1 MSLMHY
7 IHGVDE
13 LPQGLELR
21 HLRLLLAVADE
32 GTLTAAARRL
42 HLSQSALSH
51 QLADAERALSVSL
64 FQRGHK
70 RMTPTPAGERWIEAS
85 RRASEEMSAAA
96 RDVAARSAEPAGLLR
111 LSTEC
116 YTCYHWLPEPLRK
129 FQAGHPGVEVRI
141 VLEATRR
148 PVPAL
153 LSGDLDVGI
162 VSDPVKNRRIAV
174 HPLFDDELVAVVS
187 PRHPLAR
194 RRYLEAGDFAGET
207 LFTLSV
213 PREEL
218 DVFRYVL
225 RPAGVEPRRWSPM
238 ELTEAMLEMARAGL
252 GIAVLARWAVAPQLR
267 AGHARRPAHHAERA
281 DAPLERRDAQA
292 PAAAPLRRGV
302 RPGAPG
308 LLAEPPPRGPGE
320 PGRLTTPRPPSPS
333 GCSTPSRG

>member
-1 MSLMHY
+1 MSPMRY
-7 IHGVDE
+7 IHSMDG
-13 LPQGLELR
+13 PPRGLELR
-21 HLRLLLAVADE
+21 HLQLLLSVAEE

-42 HLSQSALSH
+42 LLSQSALSH
-51 QLADAERALSVSL
+51 QLADAERALGVSL

-70 RMTPTPAGERWIEAS
+70 RMTATPAGERWIEAA
-85 RRASEEMSAAA
+85 RRACEEMSAAA
-96 RDVAARSAEPAGLLR
+96 RDVAARAAEPAGLLR

-162 VSDPVKNRRIAV
+162 VSDPVRSRRIAV

-187 PRHPLAR
+187 PSHPLAR
-194 RRYLEAGDFAGET
+194 RRCLEAGDFAAET

-225 RPAGVEPRRWSPM
+225 RPAGVEPRRWSPI
-238 ELTEAMLEMARAGL
+238 ELTEAIVEMARAGM

-267 AGHARRPAHHAERA
+267 AGTLAASRITPGGLKRQWSAATLKRRK
-281 DAPLERRDAQA
+281 PLPFVEAFVRELQA
-292 PAAAPLRRGV
+292 SSRSRLRTAV
-302 RPGAPG
+302 A
-308 LLAEPPPRGPGE
+308 
-320 PGRLTTPRPPSPS
+320 
-333 GCSTPSRG
+333 

>member
-1 MSLMHY
+1 MRTISY
-7 IHGVDE
+7 IHGVDG
-13 LPQGLELR
+13 PPKGLELR
-21 HLRLLLAVADE
+21 HLQLLVAVAEE

-51 QLADAERALSVSL
+51 QLADAERALAVSL
-64 FQRGHK
+64 FRRGHK
-70 RMTPTPAGERWIEAS
+70 RMTPTPAGERWIEAA
-85 RRASEEMSAAA
+85 RRAGEELGAAA
-96 RDVAARSAEPAGLLR
+96 RDVAARAAEPTGLLR

-148 PVPAL
+148 PIPAL

-162 VSDPVKNRRIAV
+162 VSDPVRNRRIAV

-194 RRYLEAGDFAGET
+194 RRYLEAGDFASEA

-225 RPAGVEPRRWSPM
+225 RPAGVEPRRWSPI
-238 ELTEAMLEMARAGL
+238 ELTEAIVEMARASL
-252 GIAVLARWAVAPQLR
+252 GIAVLARWAVAPQLK
-267 AGHARRPAHHAERA
+267 AGTLAGIRITPGGLKRQWSAATLKRRK
-281 DAPLERRDAQA
+281 PLPFVESFVRELQASSPRRIQA
-292 PAAAPLRRGV
+292 GAA
-302 RPGAPG
+302 
-308 LLAEPPPRGPGE
+308 
-320 PGRLTTPRPPSPS
+320 
-333 GCSTPSRG
+333 